1 MGGPGSGRWKDRRRK
16 TVESCWMLDINQLS
30 GMGCLRPGW
39 SSACKWAYGNDG
51 AQSTYT
57 EAGDCISPI
66 PCRSGEN
73 GKTWLRS
80 SPSSMPVV
88 GSAAVA
94 PVSLALDLKNGTH
107 CSFPLGQSAA
117 FLSVQPPWFLR
128 NQKNPIIY
136 TTPGGRNA
144 LSRATYLQWTAAPW
158 GCRRGRFFF
167 VLQERKTP

>member
-1 MGGPGSGRWKDRRRK
+1 MVRDQEGGKTEGAKLWNPVGCSMSTSYRRWAAFGPAGPVPASGPTAM
-16 TVESCWMLDINQLS
+16 TV
-30 GMGCLRPGW
+30 R
-39 SSACKWAYGNDG
+39 
-51 AQSTYT
+51 QSTYT

-66 PCRSGEN
+66 PCRLGEN

-117 FLSVQPPWFLR
+117 FLSIQPPWFLV
-128 NQKNPIIY
+128 PS
-136 TTPGGRNA
+136 T
-144 LSRATYLQWTAAPW
+144 
-158 GCRRGRFFF
+158 RRRCEKVQIVGKMELIKLDYGIFH
-167 VLQERKTP
+167 TD